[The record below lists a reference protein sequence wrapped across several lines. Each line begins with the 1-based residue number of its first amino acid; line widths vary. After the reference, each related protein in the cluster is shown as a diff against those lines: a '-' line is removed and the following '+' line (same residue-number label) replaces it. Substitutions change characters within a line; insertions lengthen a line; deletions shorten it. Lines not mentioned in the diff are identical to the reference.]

1 MGCSAGARARQIG
14 LLYAQFSFY
23 RPLAPRSTVDARQ
36 TALVP
41 QRPAW
46 RRQTLDETPVLVC
59 PLTCSHYVTLPRA
72 SPSCPRLG
80 LGPGT
85 WERREAIER
94 PSAALCT
101 ELRGCAAHRSHLR
114 ILYEIL
120 GTCAQPHAMHAVP
133 AQPHGAAG
141 INRTMYVEDASL
153 SGGFAYRDRV
163 RLRKYIHVYIRFI

>member
-1 MGCSAGARARQIG
+1 MDRHRRRIPTRVSADGNEKVGCSAGARARQIG

-23 RPLAPRSTVDARQ
+23 RPLAPRSTVHARQ

-101 ELRGCAAHRSHLR
+101 ELRGCTQVMR
-114 ILYEIL
+114 IRDTWYVRTASCHAR
-120 GTCAQPHAMHAVP
+120 GACTASWCGGNQPD
-133 AQPHGAAG
+133 
-141 INRTMYVEDASL
+141 N
-153 SGGFAYRDRV
+153 V
-163 RLRKYIHVYIRFI
+163 RRG